1 MNNNLLLKSLI
12 MYKIKTNLSSF
23 LLILSINKGWTI
35 FPLFFFSNKKLENLL
50 FGYVRL
56 YKFSFKVKGFGFKW
70 KFIQTEKI
78 KKTQIIFL
86 KVGFTHKVVLLV
98 KENSRYLL
106 KKRKFIL
113 KNRSYNYIRNSLN
126 LLFFLYR
133 LYIYKKKGFYLKGTN
148 FKLKLSKKKTK
159 F

>member
-12 MYKIKTNLSSF
+12 IYKIKTNLLSF
-23 LLILSINKGWTI
+23 LLILSINKGWII
-35 FPLFFFSNKKLENLL
+35 FPLFFFCNKKLENILL
-50 FGYVRL
+50 GYVRL

-70 KFIQTEKI
+70 KFIQTAKI

-98 KENSRYLL
+98 KKNNRYSL

-113 KNRSYNYIRNSLN
+113 KNRSYRYIRNSLN
-126 LLFFLYR
+126 LLFFLYK
-133 LYIYKKKGFYLKGTN
+133 LYMYKKKGFYLKGTT